1 MCYHIDTTNK
11 EVVVMQ
17 INQNIAHYRK
27 RLGYTQE
34 QLAAQLGVT
43 AQSVSKWENEL
54 SSPDISLL
62 PDLAKALGV
71 DVNALFAQA
80 PAPLPKVSLS
90 DVPELC
96 YDALL
101 SIFARAQHT
110 FYYGG
115 KKMLSD
121 ESLEKWVRSL
131 KKDLDFP
138 LPKCAYAIDEAE
150 HEHSAFFVSD
160 AISFIDRS
168 YGGMDSTLLF
178 DLDKAG
184 ELLSVLGDKNA
195 RRILKTLYEKLI
207 TEGVEGTSFSP
218 EALSVATSL
227 TVDAISDAAVK
238 LRHVGLM
245 DEVEKIGQNGLKKE
259 YCALYSKDFI
269 FVLAILRLAYIH
281 TSDMTYLTLMYKD
294 AKGCLNYDSEA
305 IKE

>member
-1 MCYHIDTTNK
+1 ML
-11 EVVVMQ
+11 
-17 INQNIAHYRK
+17 INQNIAYYRK
-27 RLGYTQE
+27 RCGYTQE

-54 SSPDISLL
+54 SCPDVSLL
-62 PDLAKALGV
+62 PDLAKALCV
-71 DVNALFAQA
+71 DVNSLFAKDHTNVN
-80 PAPLPKVSLS
+80 KVSLPEI
-90 DVPELC
+90 PELC

-115 KKMLSD
+115 KKMLSQD
-121 ESLEKWVRSL
+121 SLEKWVASL

-150 HEHSAFFVSD
+150 SEHSAFFVSD

-168 YGGMDSTLLF
+168 YGGSGSTLLF

-184 ELLSVLGDKNA
+184 ELLSVLGNKNA
-195 RRILKTLYEKLI
+195 RKILKALYEKLI
-207 TEGVEGTSFSP
+207 TDGEEGTSFSP
-218 EALSVATSL
+218 EALSSVTSL
-227 TVDAISDAAVK
+227 SRDAICDAAVK
-238 LRHVGLM
+238 LRHVGLL

-259 YCALYSKDFI
+259 YCTLYSKDFI
-269 FVLAILRLAYIH
+269 FVIAILRLAYIH

-294 AKGCLNYDSEA
+294 AKGCLNYDAET